1 MKLKY
6 IHFLSKSN
14 IKGNKNSG
22 VITFLIC
29 LFVIVI
35 TLVACFTETSVR
47 SMNIYESDYMSRALY
62 LTGWAKTI
70 TDEGLEAIENME
82 HVEVV
87 ADHAGIQEGNFY
99 EITYIDDKDIMSQAE
114 MIGSRMSVSRLHKNE
129 KKRVMKGESLDE
141 MPAFSCLI
149 PNIFYPLVDAGELEY
164 KNLNYRDGADYIGK
178 TIKLKGDDGLL
189 SLQYE
194 TASDVSTQYKVS
206 LKSPEFSFKVVGTYY
221 AGYES
226 AGNFRDI
233 YVSEETYSQMT
244 EMAMKNSGIDLTSNS
259 DPIAVWWRTP
269 SLHYHYVVVDD
280 HKNMTEVVN
289 TVRKELGYDI
299 CSAPEMMPDSTT
311 VLMSNVFKTAG
322 SFLTGAILLI
332 TTVVLIQSSV
342 NSIRER
348 KGFIG
353 LMKAIGYKNHQIF
366 ASLIYEQLYMTL
378 KAFLIGGA
386 ISTAVVLV
394 ANYFFKHGTYRQMQY
409 IIDMK
414 VFVIFLGVSFLI
426 ALLVPLVTQL
436 LLLRKLVKIQPR
448 EAMNT
453 R

>member
-1 MKLKY
+1 
-6 IHFLSKSN
+6 
-14 IKGNKNSG
+14 
-22 VITFLIC
+22 
-29 LFVIVI
+29 
-35 TLVACFTETSVR
+35 
-47 SMNIYESDYMSRALY
+47 
-62 LTGWAKTI
+62 
-70 TDEGLEAIENME
+70 
-82 HVEVV
+82 
-87 ADHAGIQEGNFY
+87 
-99 EITYIDDKDIMSQAE
+99 
-114 MIGSRMSVSRLHKNE
+114 
-129 KKRVMKGESLDE
+129 
-141 MPAFSCLI
+141 
-149 PNIFYPLVDAGELEY
+149 
-164 KNLNYRDGADYIGK
+164 
-178 TIKLKGDDGLL
+178 
-189 SLQYE
+189 
-194 TASDVSTQYKVS
+194 
-206 LKSPEFSFKVVGTYY
+206 
-221 AGYES
+221 
-226 AGNFRDI
+226 
-233 YVSEETYSQMT
+233 MT